1 MKAEKINFKRCLNS
15 MDIALSPKQR
25 FFQLS
30 KLKKFRIKGIQ
41 NQGYFRIFLY
51 VLNEKVKLNIQSF

>member
-1 MKAEKINFKRCLNS
+1 